1 MSQGGENESGM
12 KRLKLA
18 SVPRDAGGGRTM
30 AFLNRSSSRIL
41 GSRQLWNR
49 GAQNSPRKRHRS
61 TLTSGPAV
69 LAEDMSECK
78 RERKERGNGKGK
90 CWRGTTA
97 SSVGC
102 LQPPLQPSCC
112 RSPRGNS
119 GLFNKKEAGLSKA
132 QSQLQLH

>member
-1 MSQGGENESGM
+1 
-12 KRLKLA
+12 
-18 SVPRDAGGGRTM
+18 M

-41 GSRQLWNR
+41 RSQQLWNR
-49 GAQNSPRKRHRS
+49 GAQNSRHRP

-69 LAEDMSECK
+69 LAEDRSECK
-78 RERKERGNGKGK
+78 WERKERGNGKGK

-112 RSPRGNS
+112 SSPSGKS

-132 QSQLQLH
+132 QPRLQLH